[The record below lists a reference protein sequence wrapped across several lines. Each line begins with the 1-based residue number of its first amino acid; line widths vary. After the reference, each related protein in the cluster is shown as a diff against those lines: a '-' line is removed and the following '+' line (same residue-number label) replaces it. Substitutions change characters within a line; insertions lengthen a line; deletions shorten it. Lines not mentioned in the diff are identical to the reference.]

1 MHWSTA
7 WSVFGLVLA
16 GAAWGFLRR
25 RSGDDGWRAVDPWG
39 ADLVDRIRAS
49 VETLTRESL
58 LQRLPG
64 SLEASLGRDLSELT
78 RSALPELANERARWT
93 RAVLERPGTPAWSA
107 AAASLRASDANLRE
121 LVDRLER
128 LELELLAAPV
138 GTGARLDAAE
148 GERFSVW
155 TAVSVS
161 RGIELLVRDLPG
173 SAWGTTGPVSLYR
186 NGLEA

>member
-7 WSVFGLVLA
+7 CCVFALVVA
-16 GAAWGFLRR
+16 GAAWTLLRR
-25 RSGDDGWRAVDPWG
+25 RSGGDGWRAVDPWG
-39 ADLVDRIRAS
+39 AQLVDRIHAS
-49 VETLTRESL
+49 ADTLTKGSM

-64 SLEASLGRDLSELT
+64 SLEASLSRDLSDLT
-78 RSALPELANERARWT
+78 RCALPELAKERARWT

-121 LVDRLER
+121 LVERLER

-138 GTGARLDAAE
+138 GTGARLDAEE
-148 GERFSVW
+148 GERFSVL

-173 SAWGTTGPVSLYR
+173 SAWGATGPVSLYR